1 MCTSLKGQLD
11 ISFVDL
17 PEEISQ
23 KPMPPPPPPPL
34 DVSGT
39 VTFSYIVIISLFRS
53 LPYT

>member
-23 KPMPPPPPPPL
+23 KPMPPLPPPWML
-34 DVSGT
+34 VELLHL
-39 VTFSYIVIISLFRS
+39 VI
-53 LPYT
+53 

>member
-23 KPMPPPPPPPL
+23 KPMPPLPPPL